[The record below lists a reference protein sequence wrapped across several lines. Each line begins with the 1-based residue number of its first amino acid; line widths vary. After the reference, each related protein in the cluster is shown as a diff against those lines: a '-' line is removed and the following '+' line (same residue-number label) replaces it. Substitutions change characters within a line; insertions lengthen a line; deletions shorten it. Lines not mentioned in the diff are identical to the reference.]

1 MVRCTALSGFRRFVV
16 QRITNLRHIF
26 RFQRVANDFHVN
38 TSASGMRPVNRSDTG
53 NLRHSRFVHICFII
67 NHIRSKMEKKKN
79 SLTIIGHSL
88 VLALFAATALASSSS
103 KETIRSIDDAVDGY
117 QYGRSLFS
125 DANDADNSI
134 ETDSIATELPLV
146 AAN

>member
-1 MVRCTALSGFRRFVV
+1 
-16 QRITNLRHIF
+16 
-26 RFQRVANDFHVN
+26 
-38 TSASGMRPVNRSDTG
+38 
-53 NLRHSRFVHICFII
+53 
-67 NHIRSKMEKKKN
+67 MEKKKN
-79 SLTIIGHSL
+79 RLTIIGHSL

-134 ETDSIATELPLV
+134 EIDSIATELPLV